1 MQKGTS
7 AILLQRLLDIS
18 QEYCQPPHLVNST
31 SCHAFDKRGL
41 ALSRRLRNEEVL
53 RCHSRVGVH
62 TSYTA
67 TNYSYIMRMQFSGK
81 TTVFHTVV
89 ASSILAIRSK
99 ILHQFNGQ
107 NIGLRNR
114 RLGFESPVECQKFDF
129 IKNLLYNIHI
139 KIKECI

>member
-18 QEYCQPPHLVNST
+18 QEYCQPPHLVT
-31 SCHAFDKRGL
+31 FDRRGL
-41 ALSRRLRNEEVL
+41 ALVDDLEMRK
-53 RCHSRVGVH
+53 CCGVIPSLGMH

-67 TNYSYIMRMQFSGK
+67 INYSYIMRRQCSGN
-81 TTVFHTVV
+81 TPSFHVGIRD
-89 ASSILAIRSK
+89 SSSLRRSR